1 MIPTYLWV
9 VFTVTASG
17 AQTLRNAMQREL
29 ITSLG
34 TVGATHV
41 RFLFGLPVAVI
52 FLGLVQY
59 SFATVIVPKDP
70 VALSWI
76 LLGALTQIVATALM
90 LATMKNR
97 SFVVTTAYTKTE
109 PVQVALFATVFLGER
124 PSGRVLIAILIATI
138 GVMMISWPKGSQRA
152 DGALAWQ
159 PACLGIVAGG
169 FFALSA
175 IGFRAG
181 ILALH
186 AASFVLAASTTL
198 VTGLALQ
205 TLLLSLYLLVFDRT
219 TFVAIFRSWRPS
231 LLAGFMGA
239 FASQFWF
246 LAFAIANAASVR
258 TLALIEMIFAQ
269 LISRRAFAQTTSRLE
284 FAGMALIVVGV
295 ALLLNGSA

>member
-1 MIPTYLWV
+1 MIPNYLWV
-9 VFTVTASG
+9 VFTVTASS

-59 SFATVIVPKDP
+59 SFASVIVPKDP

-76 LLGALTQIVATALM
+76 LLGALTQIAATALM
-90 LATMKNR
+90 LATMKSR

-109 PVQVALFATVFLGER
+109 PLQVALFATAFLGER
-124 PSGRVLIAILIATI
+124 PSGLVMMAILIATI
-138 GVMMISWPKGSQRA
+138 GVMLISWPKASQRG
-152 DGALAWQ
+152 DGAVAWQ

-175 IGFRAG
+175 IAFRAG
-181 ILALH
+181 ILAFH
-186 AASFVLAASTTL
+186 APSFVLAASTTL
-198 VTGLALQ
+198 VTGLAFQ
-205 TLLLSLYLLVFDRT
+205 TVLLSLYLLLFDRT
-219 TFVAIFRSWRPS
+219 TLVAIFRSWRPS

-239 FASQFWF
+239 LASQFWF

-269 LISRRAFAQTTSRLE
+269 VISNRAFAQTTTRRELV
-284 FAGMALIVVGV
+284 GMALIVVGV
-295 ALLLNGSA
+295 VLLLNG

>member
-1 MIPTYLWV
+1 MIPTYLWA

-41 RFLFGLPVAVI
+41 RFLFGLPVAVV

-59 SFATVIVPKDP
+59 STATVIVPKDP
-70 VALSWI
+70 AALSWI
-76 LLGALTQIVATALM
+76 LLGALTQIIATALM
-90 LATMKNR
+90 LATMKAR
-97 SFVVTTAYTKTE
+97 SFVVTIAYTKTE
-109 PVQVALFATVFLGER
+109 PVQVALFATLFLGER
-124 PSGRVLIAILIATI
+124 PTGLVLMAILIATL
-138 GVMMISWPKGSQRA
+138 GVMLISWPKSSQFT
-152 DGALAWQ
+152 DGVSAWQ

-186 AASFVLAASTTL
+186 SPSFVIAASTSL
-198 VTGLALQ
+198 VTGLAIQ
-205 TLLLSLYLLVFDRT
+205 TLLLSLYLIAFDRK
-219 TFVAIFRSWRPS
+219 TFIAIFRSWRPS

-269 LISRRAFAQTTSRLE
+269 LISRRAFAQTTSKRE
-284 FAGMALIVVGV
+284 FAGMALIIVGV
-295 ALLLNGSA
+295 VLLLNG

>member
-1 MIPTYLWV
+1 MVPGSLWV

-41 RFLFGLPVAVI
+41 RFLFGLPVALA
-52 FLGLVQY
+52 FLGLIY
-59 SFATVIVPKDP
+59 CANGTAPP
-70 VALSWI
+70 RMNLAALSWTV
-76 LLGALTQIVATALM
+76 LGAVSQIIATALM
-90 LATMKNR
+90 LATMKAR

-109 PVQVALFATVFLGER
+109 PIQVALFATLFLGER
-124 PSGRVLIAILIATI
+124 PSSIVLAAILIATI
-138 GVMMISWPKGSQRA
+138 GVMLISWPGPSQLSR
-152 DGALAWQ
+152 GASAWW
-159 PACLGIVAGG
+159 PALLGIVAGG

-186 AASFVLAASTTL
+186 GPSFVVAASTTL
-198 VTGLALQ
+198 VTGLVIQ
-205 TLLLSLYLLVFDRT
+205 TVLLSSYLIAFDQA
-219 TFVAIFRSWRPS
+219 TFMAIGRSWKPS

-269 LISRRAFAQTTSRLE
+269 LISRRAFAQITSRREL
-284 FAGMALIVVGV
+284 AGMTLIVVGV
-295 ALLLNGSA
+295 VVLLNG